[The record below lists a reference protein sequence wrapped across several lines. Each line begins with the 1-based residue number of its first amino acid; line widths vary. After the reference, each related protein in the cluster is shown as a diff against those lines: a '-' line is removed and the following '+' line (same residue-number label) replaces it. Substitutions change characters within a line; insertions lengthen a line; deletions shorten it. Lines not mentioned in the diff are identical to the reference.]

1 MLETTK
7 ETIRSQLDKIL
18 ESTQFRT
25 SKRCQ
30 SMLRFVVEATLANA
44 PETIRERNIGMEVF
58 QREPGY
64 DTNQD
69 SIVRTTAVEVRK
81 RLAQYYLEPSHQ
93 GELRFEIPAGSY
105 APEFRLPIEEA
116 QPLRQRLRW
125 LPALLGCVA
134 LAIGA
139 YLYASRQNELDRFWQ
154 PLVDDPGDPVIC
166 IEQPQRIYRFTGPRV
181 DELNEKMLGDQK
193 SDGAIAMNELRPT
206 GEQYFSY
213 GDLMAST
220 RLVDLLARKGKS
232 PQLLGDRLTE
242 YHNLR
247 GRPTVLLGQ
256 FYNKWTTGLTKDLRY
271 YLDKNQAAHSYEVKD
286 RTQGGKVIA
295 AVSRTERPEDFA
307 IVSRVFDVSTEKTVI
322 AIAATTFYGTI
333 AGADFISNREYIRDA
348 LRDAPADWWKRNLQV
363 VLRAPM
369 VNGSPGPP
377 RVIARH
383 IW

>member
-1 MLETTK
+1 MDRL
-7 ETIRSQLDKIL
+7 L
-18 ESTQFRT
+18 ESSQFRG
-25 SKRCQ
+25 SDSSQALLK
-30 SMLRFVVEATLANA
+30 FVVEATLAKA
-44 PETIRERNIGMEVF
+44 PETIRERNIGMQVF

-69 SIVRTTAVEVRK
+69 SIVRTTVVEVRK
-81 RLAQYYLEPSHQ
+81 RLAHYYLEPGHES
-93 GELRFEIPAGSY
+93 EICFEIPGGSY
-105 APEFRLPIEEA
+105 VPEFRLPINEA
-116 QPLRQRLRW
+116 KPARRRSAWLMPLF
-125 LPALLGCVA
+125 GCAA
-134 LAIGA
+134 LAIGG
-139 YLYASRQNELDRFWQ
+139 YFYATRLNDLDRFWQ
-154 PLVDDPGDPVIC
+154 PLVEDPGNPVIC

-181 DELNEKMLGDQK
+181 AELNEKMLGSEK
-193 SDGAIAMNELRPT
+193 PKGPLSMNELRPT

-232 PQLLGDRLTE
+232 AQLLGDRLTE

-271 YLDKNQAAHSYEVKD
+271 YLDKNLAANTYEVRD
-286 RTQGGKVIA
+286 RYEGGKVVA
-295 AVSRTERPEDFA
+295 AVSQTDRPEDFA
-307 IVSRVFDVSTEKTVI
+307 IVSRVFDASTEKTVI

-333 AGADFISNREYIRDA
+333 AGADFVSNRDYLRDA
-348 LRDAPADWWKRNLQV
+348 LRDAPAEWWKHNLQV
-363 VLRAPM
+363 VLRVPL